1 MPRGKRIV
9 IETEVEDEWIDKFR
23 SLDVDQIKKEW
34 EGSSTNLSSSVA
46 TVFRAAQD
54 LYKQR
59 ADDALLRSS
68 YKLYSVKEAYDYLRG
83 KNLLLSFRAFG
94 GRIERGTIPFV
105 KIGRK
110 RYIHQGVLDSI
121 VETKNEFY
129 TVKEAY
135 QAYKKANPAINFRAF
150 IGRVEKG
157 SVPSVKLGTRRLI
170 PAEALDA
177 LTHVS
182 KNYYSVT
189 QALQEL
195 RDSGINIKR
204 NAFERRL
211 DRGRIPHQ
219 KVGGRR
225 FIHSKVLK
233 ELIAKEIALRKKT
246 SAGRGRGAAEVS
258 RPESRGG
265 PRF

>member
-9 IETEVEDEWIDKFR
+9 IETEVEDEWIDRFR
-23 SLDVDQIKKEW
+23 SLDVDKIRKEW
-34 EGSSTNLSSSVA
+34 ESSDPTLSSSVA

-54 LYKQR
+54 LYKQK
-59 ADDALLRSS
+59 ADDAALRSS

-83 KNLLLSFRAFG
+83 NNLLLSFRAFG

-110 RYIHQGVLDSI
+110 RYIHQNVLDNI
-121 VETKNEFY
+121 IETKNEFY

-170 PAEALDA
+170 PAEAMEA

-189 QALQEL
+189 QALKEL
-195 RDSGINIKR
+195 HKNGINIKR

-211 DRGRIPHQ
+211 DRGRVPHQ

-233 ELIAKEIALRKKT
+233 ELITKEIVLKRKKY
-246 SAGRGRGAAEVS
+246 SAKGFASGFS
-258 RPESRGG
+258 RPESPTAPG
-265 PRF
+265 F